1 MTEIYQIAIDGPSG
15 AGKSTI
21 AKRVASELS
30 IDYIDTG
37 AMYRAV
43 GLKML
48 RNNIPMAEDETLF
61 EMLKDTD
68 VDFSEGKVYL
78 DGEDVSGLIRTQEV
92 SKAASDCSA
101 FASVR
106 RKLVELQQAMGKRKS
121 VIMDGRDIGTV
132 VLKDAEHKYY
142 LTATAEERAMRRYK
156 ELKEKGS
163 GDTYEK
169 VLQDVNQRDWND
181 MHREVD
187 PLRQAE
193 DAVLIDS
200 THMTIDQ
207 VVDFI
212 ISDIKKDKLGKS

>member
-1 MTEIYQIAIDGPSG
+1 MSKIFQIAIDGPSG

-21 AKRVASELS
+21 AKRVAAELA

-48 RNNIPMAEDETLF
+48 RLGIPMEENETLF
-61 EMLKDTD
+61 EMLANTD
-68 VDFSEGKVYL
+68 VDFSEGRVYL
-78 DGEDVSGLIRTQEV
+78 DGEDVSDLIRTQEV

-101 FASVR
+101 FATVR

-132 VLKDAEHKYY
+132 VLKDAEYKFY
-142 LTATAEERAMRRYK
+142 LTATAEERAMRRFR
-156 ELKEKGS
+156 ELQAKGS
-163 GDTYEK
+163 TDTYEK
-169 VLQDVNQRDWND
+169 ILEDVNKRDYND
-181 MHREVD
+181 MHRDVD

-200 THMTIDQ
+200 TNMSIEE

-212 ISDIKKDKLGKS
+212 IEAVTGEDIRK

>member
-1 MTEIYQIAIDGPSG
+1 
-15 AGKSTI
+15 
-21 AKRVASELS
+21 
-30 IDYIDTG
+30 
-37 AMYRAV
+37 
-43 GLKML
+43 
-48 RNNIPMAEDETLF
+48 
-61 EMLKDTD
+61 
-68 VDFSEGKVYL
+68 
-78 DGEDVSGLIRTQEV
+78 
-92 SKAASDCSA
+92 
-101 FASVR
+101 
-106 RKLVELQQAMGKRKS
+106 MGKRKS

-163 GDTYEK
+163 EDTYEK

-200 THMTIDQ
+200 THMTIDE

-212 ISDIKKDKLGKS
+212 ISDIKKDK

>member
-1 MTEIYQIAIDGPSG
+1 MSKIVQIAIDGPSG

-21 AKRVASELS
+21 AKRVAAELA

-48 RNNIPMAEDETLF
+48 RLGIPMEENETLF
-61 EMLKDTD
+61 EMLANTD
-68 VDFSEGKVYL
+68 VDFSEGRVYL
-78 DGEDVSGLIRTQEV
+78 DGEDVSDLIRTQEV

-101 FASVR
+101 FATVR

-132 VLKDAEHKYY
+132 VLKDAEYKFY
-142 LTATAEERAMRRYK
+142 LTATAEERAMRRFR
-156 ELKEKGS
+156 ELQAKGS
-163 GDTYEK
+163 TDTYEK
-169 VLQDVNQRDWND
+169 VLEDVNKRDYND
-181 MHREVD
+181 MHRDVD

-200 THMTIDQ
+200 TNMSIEE
-207 VVDFI
+207 VVDFVI
-212 ISDIKKDKLGKS
+212 EAVTGEDIRK

>member
-1 MTEIYQIAIDGPSG
+1 MYKIYKIAIDGPSG

-21 AKRVASELS
+21 AKRVAQELA

-48 RNNIPMAEDETLF
+48 RLGIPMEENEVLL
-61 EMLKDTD
+61 EMLGNTD

-106 RKLVELQQAMGKRKS
+106 RKLVELQQAMGRRKS

-132 VLKDAEHKYY
+132 VLRDAEYKFY

-156 ELKEKGS
+156 ELREKGS
-163 GDTYEK
+163 EDTYEK
-169 VLQDVNQRDWND
+169 VLEDVNRRDYND

-200 THMTIDQ
+200 TNMSIDE
-207 VVDFI
+207 VVDFV
-212 ISDIKKDKLGKS
+212 ISRVRAED

>member
-1 MTEIYQIAIDGPSG
+1 MSKIFQIAIDGPSG

-21 AKRVASELS
+21 AKRVAAELA

-48 RNNIPMAEDETLF
+48 RLGIPMEENETLF
-61 EMLKDTD
+61 EMLGNTD
-68 VDFSEGKVYL
+68 VDFSEGRVYL
-78 DGEDVSGLIRTQEV
+78 DGEDVSDLIRTQEV

-101 FASVR
+101 FATVR

-132 VLKDAEHKYY
+132 VLKDAEYKFY
-142 LTATAEERAMRRYK
+142 LTATAEERAVRRFK
-156 ELKEKGS
+156 ELQAKGS
-163 GDTYEK
+163 TDTYEK
-169 VLQDVNQRDWND
+169 VLEDVNKRDYND
-181 MHREVD
+181 MHRNVD

-200 THMTIDQ
+200 TNM
-207 VVDFI
+207 
-212 ISDIKKDKLGKS
+212 S

>member
-1 MTEIYQIAIDGPSG
+1 MSKIFQIAIDGPSG

-21 AKRVASELS
+21 AKRVAEELA

-43 GLKML
+43 GLKMI
-48 RNNIPMAEDETLF
+48 RNGIPMEENEALF
-61 EMLKDTD
+61 EMLRNTD

-78 DGEDVSGLIRTQEV
+78 DGEDVSGFIRTQEV

-101 FASVR
+101 FAAVR

-132 VLKDAEHKYY
+132 VLKDAEYKFY
-142 LTATAEERAMRRYK
+142 LTATAEERAMRRFR
-156 ELKEKGS
+156 ELQAKGS
-163 GDTYEK
+163 TDTYEK
-169 VLQDVNQRDWND
+169 VLEDVNKRDYND

-200 THMTIDQ
+200 TNMNIEE
-207 VVDFI
+207 VVDFVI
-212 ISDIKKDKLGKS
+212 EAVTGEDIRK

>member
-1 MTEIYQIAIDGPSG
+1 MSKIFQIAIDGPSG

-21 AKRVASELS
+21 AKRVAAELG

-48 RNNIPMAEDETLF
+48 RLGVPMVEDETLF
-61 EMLKDTD
+61 AMLADTD
-68 VDFSEGKVYL
+68 VDFSEGRVYL
-78 DGEDVSGLIRTQEV
+78 DGEDVSDLIRTQEV

-101 FASVR
+101 FATVR

-132 VLKDAEHKYY
+132 VLKDAEYKYY

-156 ELKEKGS
+156 ELREKGS
-163 GDTYEK
+163 EDTYEK
-169 VLQDVNQRDWND
+169 VLEDVNKRDYND

-187 PLRQAE
+187 PLRQAD

-200 THMTIDQ
+200 TDMSIEE
-207 VVDFI
+207 VVDFVI
-212 ISDIKKDKLGKS
+212 ERVTGEDIRK

>member
-1 MTEIYQIAIDGPSG
+1 MSKIFQIAIDGPSG

-21 AKRVASELS
+21 AKRVAAELA

-48 RNNIPMAEDETLF
+48 RLGIPMEENETLF
-61 EMLKDTD
+61 EMLANTD
-68 VDFSEGKVYL
+68 VDFSEGRVYL
-78 DGEDVSGLIRTQEV
+78 DGEDVSDLIRTQEV

-101 FASVR
+101 FATVR

-132 VLKDAEHKYY
+132 VLKDAEYKFY
-142 LTATAEERAMRRYK
+142 LTATAEERAMRRFR
-156 ELKEKGS
+156 ELQAKGS
-163 GDTYEK
+163 TDTYEK
-169 VLQDVNQRDWND
+169 VLEDVNKRDYTD
-181 MHREVD
+181 MHRDVD

-193 DAVLIDS
+193 DAGLIDS
-200 THMTIDQ
+200 TNMSIEE
-207 VVDFI
+207 VVDFVI
-212 ISDIKKDKLGKS
+212 EAVTGEDIRK

>member
-21 AKRVASELS
+21 ARRVASELS

-163 GDTYEK
+163 EDTYEK

-200 THMTIDQ
+200 THMTIDE

-212 ISDIKKDKLGKS
+212 ISDIKKDK

>member
-212 ISDIKKDKLGKS
+212 ISDIKKDK

>member
-1 MTEIYQIAIDGPSG
+1 MTKIYQIAIDGPSG

-21 AKRVASELS
+21 AKLVAKKLA

-48 RNNIPMAEDETLF
+48 RLGIPMEENDVLQNMLDE
-61 EMLKDTD
+61 TD
-68 VDFSEGKVYL
+68 VDFSNERVYL
-78 DGEDVSGLIRTQEV
+78 DGEDVSDLIRTQEI

-101 FASVR
+101 FAIVR
-106 RKLVELQQAMGKRKS
+106 KKLVELQQAMGRRKS

-132 VLKDAEHKYY
+132 VLKDAKYKFY
-142 LTATAEERAMRRYK
+142 LTASAEERAMRRYK
-156 ELKEKGS
+156 ELCAKGS
-163 GDTYEK
+163 TDTYEK
-169 VLQDVNQRDWND
+169 VLADVNARDYND
-181 MHREVD
+181 MHRAVT

-200 THMTIDQ
+200 THMTIDE

-212 ISDIKKDKLGKS
+212 ISEIEQ